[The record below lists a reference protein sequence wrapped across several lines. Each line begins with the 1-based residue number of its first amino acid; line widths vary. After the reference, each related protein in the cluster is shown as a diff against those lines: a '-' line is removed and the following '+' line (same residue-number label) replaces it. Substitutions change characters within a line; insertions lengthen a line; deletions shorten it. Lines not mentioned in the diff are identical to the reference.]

1 MVERPDRPLDAR
13 ALSPSLRAAQGS
25 FSAGALF
32 GKRLRSGPARSF
44 RVSAPFLLLLPAIV
58 VLVAT
63 VAAPLL
69 FSLYSSFTAYR
80 LTRPESLWLFIGLRN
95 YRNVFSD
102 PVFWVAFGRPVLLLT
117 VALNLEMLLG
127 LGLALMVER
136 ATRGQR
142 LLRTLMMFPMMFS
155 PILVGFQF
163 KFLFN
168 DNVGLINNA
177 LQSLGVTETAI
188 PWLINGDLAFFSIVV
203 AEVWS
208 STPVFAILILAGLLA
223 MPREPIEA
231 AKVDGCTPWQ
241 SFRYVTWPFI
251 MPFAYIAMT
260 IRSLDVGRAYD
271 IVKIMT
277 DGGPARRTELLWTL
291 IARTGYSDARMGAA
305 NAMAY
310 ASIALSVLFTVYFFR
325 KLAAARA
332 QIAAEW

>member
-1 MVERPDRPLDAR
+1 MR
-13 ALSPSLRAAQGS
+13 SL
-25 FSAGALF
+25 
-32 GKRLRSGPARSF
+32 
-44 RVSAPFLLLLPAIV
+44 RVSAPLLLLTPAVV
-58 VLVAT
+58 VLVA
-63 VAAPLL
+63 VIALPLA
-69 FSLYSSFTAYR
+69 FSLYSSFTAFR
-80 LTRPESLWLFIGLRN
+80 LTRPESLWIFIGLRN
-95 YRNVFSD
+95 YRNALSD
-102 PVFWVAFGRPVLLLT
+102 PVFLTAFLRTVVLLAI
-117 VALNLEMLLG
+117 ALNVEMLLG
-127 LGLALMVER
+127 LGLALLVEK
-136 ATRGQR
+136 AVRGAR
-142 LLRTLMMFPMMFS
+142 LIRTFMMFPMMFS

-177 LQSLGVTETAI
+177 LQSLGVTQTAI
-188 PWLINGDLAFFSIVV
+188 PWLIDGNLAFFSILV

-223 MPREPIEA
+223 MPKEPLEA

-260 IRSLDVGRAYD
+260 IRSLDVARAYD

-291 IARTGYSDARMGAA
+291 IARTAYGDARMGAA

-310 ASIALSVLFTVYFFR
+310 ASILLSIAFTVYFFR
-325 KLAAARA
+325 KLAVARA
-332 QIAAEW
+332 LIAAEW

>member
-1 MVERPDRPLDAR
+1 MTPAAAR
-13 ALSPSLRAAQGS
+13 IAEPANRIRITRSLR
-25 FSAGALF
+25 
-32 GKRLRSGPARSF
+32 RF
-44 RVSAPFLLLLPAIV
+44 RAPFLLLLPAIV
-58 VLVAT
+58 ILVAAI
-63 VAAPLL
+63 AAPLL

-80 LTRPESLWLFIGLRN
+80 LTKPETLWTFVGWRN
-95 YRNVFSD
+95 YINVFSD
-102 PVFWVAFGRPVLLLT
+102 QVFWQAFGRTVLLLT
-117 VALNLEMLLG
+117 IALNLEMLLG
-127 LGLALMVER
+127 LGLALLVEK

-142 LLRTLMMFPMMFS
+142 LLRTMMMFPMMFS

-168 DNVGLINNA
+168 DNVGLVNNA
-177 LQSLGVTETAI
+177 LQSLGITQQAI
-188 PWLINGDLAFFSIVV
+188 PWLIDGTLAFIAIVV

-208 STPVFAILILAGLLA
+208 STPVFAILLLAGLLA
-223 MPREPIEA
+223 MPREPTEA

-277 DGGPARRTELLWTL
+277 DGGPARRTELIWTL
-291 IARTGYSDARMGAA
+291 VARTAYSDARMGVA

-310 ASIALSVLFTVYFFR
+310 ASILLSIVFTVYFFR
-325 KLAAARA
+325 KLASARA
-332 QIAAEW
+332 QIAADW

>member
-1 MVERPDRPLDAR
+1 MK
-13 ALSPSLRAAQGS
+13 SLRLGT
-25 FSAGALF
+25 
-32 GKRLRSGPARSF
+32 
-44 RVSAPFLLLLPAIV
+44 PFLLLLPAIV

-63 VAAPLL
+63 VALPLAL
-69 FSLYSSFTAYR
+69 SFYSSLTPFK
-80 LTRPESLWLFIGLRN
+80 LTRPETLWVFIGARN
-95 YRNVFSD
+95 YVNAFTD
-102 PVFWVAFGRPVLLLT
+102 PVFWAAFGRTVLLLT

-127 LGLALMVER
+127 LALALLIER
-136 ATRGQR
+136 ASRGQR

-163 KFLFN
+163 KFMFN

-177 LQSLGVTETAI
+177 LQSLGITETAI
-188 PWLINGDLAFFSIVV
+188 PWLINRTLAFFAIVT

-223 MPREPIEA
+223 MPREPLEA

-277 DGGPARRTELLWTL
+277 DGGPARRTELIWTL
-291 IARTGYSDARMGAA
+291 VARTAYSDARMGAA

-310 ASIALSVLFTVYFFR
+310 ASIALSVVFTVYFFR
-325 KLAAARA
+325 KLAAARV
-332 QIAAEW
+332 QIAGEW

>member
-1 MVERPDRPLDAR
+1 MT
-13 ALSPSLRAAQGS
+13 SLRI
-25 FSAGALF
+25 
-32 GKRLRSGPARSF
+32 PT
-44 RVSAPFLLLLPAIV
+44 PLLLLMPAIV

-63 VAAPLL
+63 IAAPLM
-69 FSLYSSFTAYR
+69 FSLYASFTPFK
-80 LTRPESLWLFIGLRN
+80 LTRPETLWVFIGARN
-95 YRNVFSD
+95 YVNAFTD
-102 PVFWVAFGRPVLLLT
+102 PVFLWAFARTILLLT
-117 VALNLEMLLG
+117 VALNLEMLFG
-127 LGLALMVER
+127 LGLAVLVER

-168 DNVGLINNA
+168 DHVGLVNNA
-177 LQSLGVTETAI
+177 LQSLGITETAI
-188 PWLINGDLAFFSIVV
+188 PWLINGTLAFIAIVI

-271 IVKIMT
+271 IVRIMT
-277 DGGPARRTELLWTL
+277 DGGPARRTELIWTL
-291 IARTGYSDARMGAA
+291 VGRTAYSDARMGAA

-310 ASIALSVLFTVYFFR
+310 ASIALSILFTVYFFR
-325 KLAAARA
+325 KLAQARA

>member
-1 MVERPDRPLDAR
+1 MTSAATRVAEPANRIR
-13 ALSPSLRAAQGS
+13 ATRSLR
-25 FSAGALF
+25 
-32 GKRLRSGPARSF
+32 RLG
-44 RVSAPFLLLLPAIV
+44 APFLLLLPAIV
-58 VLVAT
+58 ILVAT
-63 VAAPLL
+63 IAAPLL

-80 LTRPESLWLFIGLRN
+80 LTRPETLWTFVGWRN
-95 YRNVFSD
+95 YVNVFSD
-102 PVFWVAFGRPVLLLT
+102 PVFWQAFGRTVLLLT
-117 VALNLEMLLG
+117 IALNLEMLLG
-127 LGLALMVER
+127 LGLALLVEKV
-136 ATRGQR
+136 TRGQR

-168 DNVGLINNA
+168 DSVGLINNA
-177 LQSLGVTETAI
+177 LQSLGISEQAI
-188 PWLINGDLAFFSIVV
+188 PWLIDGTLAFFAIVV

-277 DGGPARRTELLWTL
+277 DGGPARRTELIWTL
-291 IARTGYSDARMGAA
+291 VGRTAYSDARMGVA

-310 ASIALSVLFTVYFFR
+310 ASILLSILFTVYFFR
-325 KLAAARA
+325 KLASARA
-332 QIAAEW
+332 QIAADW